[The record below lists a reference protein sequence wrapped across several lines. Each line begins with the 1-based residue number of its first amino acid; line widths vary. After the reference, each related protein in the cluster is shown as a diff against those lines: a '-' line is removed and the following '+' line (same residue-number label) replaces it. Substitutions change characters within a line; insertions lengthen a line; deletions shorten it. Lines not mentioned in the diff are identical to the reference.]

1 MKSVKLLII
10 LLFYLNLIFIQAPP
24 PFNEFDL
31 KYEYYSINNVELTE
45 MKSYMK
51 GNYIAAKIFE
61 DFGGEWVS
69 LYSASDS
76 IDSSTF

>member
-51 GNYIAAKIFE
+51 GKKIINLENCNFVYNNPNK
-61 DFGGEWVS
+61 FS
-69 LYSASDS
+69 HF
-76 IDSSTF
+76 I